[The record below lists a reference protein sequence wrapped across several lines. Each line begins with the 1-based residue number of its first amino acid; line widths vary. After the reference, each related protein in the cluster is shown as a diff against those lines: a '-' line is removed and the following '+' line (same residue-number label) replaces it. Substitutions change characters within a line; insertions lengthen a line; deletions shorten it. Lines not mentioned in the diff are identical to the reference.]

1 MKRYRFAVGEE
12 IEDKLM
18 RYARFIFEENKKF
31 NITGFK
37 SIEDIFNKLIVESIE
52 PIAGIAVPRGT
63 RFFDI
68 GSGAGVPGIPIGVFF
83 ERFEGQLIESN
94 AKKVLFMQRMID
106 ELGIENLS
114 VIGARAEDIARLPDY
129 RESADWLFARA
140 FQSVFTTLE
149 IGAPFLRVSGLLYI
163 YSSTRLEELPEEVLI
178 HAERLG
184 LSFLGSDQ
192 HGRYGVSEAGLL
204 LLKQR
209 STPDEYPRRFA
220 AINREA
226 RRVSGATSCSHG

>member
-1 MKRYRFAVGEE
+1 MRNYPFAIGEE
-12 IEDKLM
+12 IEDKLI

-31 NITGFK
+31 NITGFQ

-52 PIAGIAVPRGT
+52 PITGIAVPRGT

-83 ERFEGQLIESN
+83 EKFRGQLIESN
-94 AKKVLFMQRMID
+94 ARKVSFMKRMID

-114 VIGARAEDIARLPDY
+114 VIGSRAEDVARLPDY
-129 RESADWLFARA
+129 REAGDWLFARA
-140 FQSVFTTLE
+140 FQSIFTTIE

-163 YSSTRLEELPEEVLI
+163 YSGVRLEELPEEILI

-184 LSFLGSDQ
+184 LSFLRSDLHGS
-192 HGRYGVSEAGLL
+192 YGVSEAGLL
-204 LLKQR
+204 LLKQKP
-209 STPDEYPRRFA
+209 TPDKYPRRFA
-220 AINREA
+220 AISREA
-226 RRVSGATSCSHG
+226 RRVKGDVS